1 MAGWNTC
8 RKILEWKNFLIVF
21 LTPVIL
27 SPILILGEGSS
38 VSKILFCKNVFVL
51 FFLLCYSFAIF
62 FAEIDYIDLHNHFV
76 LSFLI
81 RCMFSFVHSYHFSSW
96 IFVLFCLKCSFCV
109 FAFCFSLSR
118 F

>member
-38 VSKILFCKNVFVL
+38 VSQILLKMFLCCFSFFVI
-51 FFLLCYSFAIF
+51 LLPFSWR
-62 FAEIDYIDLHNHFV
+62 IDLYMYIIYLVYKYDVFFFFIHH
-76 LSFLI
+76 
-81 RCMFSFVHSYHFSSW
+81 VHKK
-96 IFVLFCLKCSFCV
+96 VN
-109 FAFCFSLSR
+109 AFF
-118 F
+118 